1 MKSLILV
8 AEDERDIRELFV
20 LFLEMDNFNVIVA
33 RNGEEAIAQAKV
45 HRPDLILMD
54 VRMPKLTGYQACE
67 LLKAVPE
74 TREIPI
80 VFLSAYANANE
91 VKHGLE
97 LGAEEYLAK
106 PIAPDTLNRHVTEV
120 LEWVKAKKRAV
131 PMLG

>member
-8 AEDERDIRELFV
+8 AEDEREIRELFV
-20 LFLEMDNFNVIVA
+20 MFLEMDNFSVIVA

-67 LLKAVPE
+67 MLKAAPE
-74 TREIPI
+74 TKDIPV

-97 LGAEEYLAK
+97 LGAEKYLAK
-106 PIAPDTLNRHVTEV
+106 PIAPDALNRHVTEV
-120 LEWVKAKKRAV
+120 LEWVRAKKRAV
-131 PMLG
+131 TLFQ

>member
-80 VFLSAYANANE
+80 VFLSAYANVDE

-97 LGAEEYLAK
+97 LGAEKYLAK
-106 PIAPDTLNRHVTEV
+106 PITPDVLNRHVTEV
-120 LEWVKAKKRAV
+120 LEWVKAKKKAV